1 MDAKDLRI
9 VFMGTPE
16 FAVPSLLAL
25 VGGGYNVVGVVL
37 RPTNPPDADRKYTG
51 ARLRSRLWNWVC
63 RYCSPKS

>member
-16 FAVPSLLAL
+16 FAVPSLRAL
-25 VGGGYNVVGVVL
+25 VGGGYNVVGVV
-37 RPTNPPDADRKYTG
+37 TSPDKPAADRKYTG